1 MSPRNVE
8 QNEAVRAARRRRII
22 ESALALF
29 AEHGYEKTSIKMIAQ
44 QAGISQGLMY
54 NYFAG
59 KDELLQAIFARSI
72 ADVRESFARAE
83 AAGDSADRVARL
95 IRASFAVVQENMTFW
110 RLSYGVRTQSGVLAL
125 LGDDVRAWT
134 AEIRWT
140 IEGYL
145 QAADHPQP
153 ALEAELL
160 FALIDG
166 VAQHYV
172 LDPENYPLAEITE
185 RIIAMYS

>member
-1 MSPRNVE
+1 MSPRSVE
-8 QNEAVRAARRRRII
+8 QNEVVRAESRRRII

-44 QAGISQGLMY
+44 HAGISQGLMY

-59 KDELLQAIFARSI
+59 KDELLKEIFAQSI

-83 AAGDSADRVARL
+83 ATGDPSDRVVRL
-95 IRASFAVVQENMTFW
+95 IRASFAVVQDNMAFW
-110 RLSYGVRTQSGVLAL
+110 RLSYGVRTQSSVLAL
-125 LGDDVRAWT
+125 LGDDLLNWI
-134 AEIRWT
+134 AEIRRT
-140 IEGYL
+140 LERYL
-145 QAADHPQP
+145 QAAGHPQP
-153 ALEAELL
+153 ALEAALL

-172 LDPENYPLAEITE
+172 LDPETYPLAEISE
-185 RIIAMYS
+185 RIVAMYV